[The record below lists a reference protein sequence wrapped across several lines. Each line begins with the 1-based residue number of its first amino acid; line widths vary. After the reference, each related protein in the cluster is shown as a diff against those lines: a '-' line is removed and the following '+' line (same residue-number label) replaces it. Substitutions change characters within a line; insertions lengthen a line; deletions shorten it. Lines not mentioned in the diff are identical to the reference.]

1 MHLYCLVSAALAIV
15 RMVQPAA
22 AVDMPADPAKH
33 FATSDGHV
41 TLAPPTNLHPSVI
54 ASGIPIPTNAWWGNL
69 IATGQKASPAV
80 WTHPYAV
87 TMRRHG
93 VQVSYPAATRKFGTA
108 SGNRHD
114 AKRSYEHTIR
124 NDMTLAAVEWG
135 KSSKS
140 HVFHVTKWDEL
151 SVTVQH
157 SSSTGVGGLTSS
169 TSTMESTFTSGMA
182 FTSTQYTNLTPH
194 IVTEH
199 EILTV
204 NTKALGNGQTI
215 TDTKF
220 VLNMTSG
227 DTWVLYT
234 SEALTFTVGTGSS
247 LQSTTVFTGS
257 LHVALAK
264 SPADIAVYDTHVGC
278 TVQGGTTTQGTNDY
292 SFKWTTQGTC
302 TAGLLHFG
310 LAHHAETVDTKTA
323 AVVSGMSHLESTT
336 RGAMVPLVALPS
348 SSSFI
353 QWKLLEPTLVPAG
366 MFPRQRPSAD
376 RVVKTNLLKHLTT
389 DINTP
394 WPSLPLDGSYYFNGK
409 TAQKYASLCLMASD
423 PAIVGPNN
431 TSLLETCRT
440 KLETLLQPFLHNK
453 WRHKLVYDTVYKG
466 IVSSEG
472 FDKKDMNADFGNT
485 MYNDHHYHFGY
496 WIAATAITNV
506 VHPTMPGLAS
516 LNARA
521 SFLIRDVAND
531 NALDAAFPRFR

>member
-1 MHLYCLVSAALAIV
+1 
-15 RMVQPAA
+15 
-22 AVDMPADPAKH
+22 
-33 FATSDGHV
+33 
-41 TLAPPTNLHPSVI
+41 
-54 ASGIPIPTNAWWGNL
+54 
-69 IATGQKASPAV
+69 
-80 WTHPYAV
+80 
-87 TMRRHG
+87 
-93 VQVSYPAATRKFGTA
+93 
-108 SGNRHD
+108 
-114 AKRSYEHTIR
+114 
-124 NDMTLAAVEWG
+124 
-135 KSSKS
+135 
-140 HVFHVTKWDEL
+140 
-151 SVTVQH
+151 
-157 SSSTGVGGLTSS
+157 
-169 TSTMESTFTSGMA
+169 
-182 FTSTQYTNLTPH
+182 
-194 IVTEH
+194 
-199 EILTV
+199 
-204 NTKALGNGQTI
+204 
-215 TDTKF
+215 
-220 VLNMTSG
+220 
-227 DTWVLYT
+227 
-234 SEALTFTVGTGSS
+234 
-247 LQSTTVFTGS
+247 
-257 LHVALAK
+257 
-264 SPADIAVYDTHVGC
+264 
-278 TVQGGTTTQGTNDY
+278 
-292 SFKWTTQGTC
+292 C

-423 PAIVGPNN
+423 PAIVGLNN

-531 NALDAAFPRFR
+531 NALDAAFPRFRMFDWFRGHSYSHGVTALGDGKDQESTSEDINFHYGVMLFGQATGQPAIERLGRLMLTLNTRSIQTYFLMDSANRIHPPTIRANKVPGIYFDNKIDYATWFSAERYCIHGIQMIPVSPVTEYVRTTRFVDEEWTDVISTLAVVKQNLVANPWMSLLYTNYAAINPDVAMTKLQQVALDDGLTRSWALYMAASRYV